1 MKLLPTDS
9 NATPQETNQSENS
22 RRLASTKT
30 RVNCKLSTKTR
41 VNCKLINQSNL
52 SFSCQ
57 PRQLGGAVFV
67 NIEDK
72 NVCSCGKLDRQVNE
86 NLTASRIS
94 VRPLQK
100 ESEEARQL
108 FCESKGWIMLF

>member
-22 RRLASTKT
+22 RRLA
-30 RVNCKLSTKTR
+30 STKTR

-72 NVCSCGKLDRQVNE
+72 NVCGCGKLDRQVNE